1 MKRKFEH
8 PKWIAAI
15 AIIVVLFVVI
25 AVWPKKTQISN
36 DQGSKPVKV
45 MAVTLGTAKLE
56 ETIPVTGTFKPLTS
70 IEVVPEIAGQL
81 QRLRLSDNTLLD
93 VGVAVNKG
101 EVIAVIDHDIYLA
114 QLAECEA
121 ALEASKVTLTDAERE
136 KNRMLALYQSGS
148 STEQVKDKAVTAAE
162 LAAAQVKQAEA
173 ALARIKVTLDKATI
187 EAPVTGVVSRKYV
200 DEHNMVGPSTPLLRI
215 VQIETLKVTGGVSER
230 YLPKLVPGETL
241 VRIKTDAYP
250 EDEFE
255 GTVYTVGVAVDSVT
269 RTGEVEI
276 RVPNTDGKLKPGM
289 FARMTIV
296 ASQRENVVVAPD
308 SALIKE
314 GNETYV
320 YVVNGGNAHRRRV
333 KLGLSQGQY
342 YEVLE
347 GLSASDM
354 AITHGQTQ
362 LKDGQTVEVVQEA
375 GK

>member
-25 AVWPKKTQISN
+25 AVWPKKTQMSDN
-36 DQGSKPVKV
+36 QGSKPVKV

-121 ALEASKVTLTDAERE
+121 ALEASKVTLADAERE
-136 KNRMLALYQSGS
+136 KNRMLALYKSGY

-187 EAPVTGVVSRKYV
+187 EAPVTGVVSKKYV
-200 DEHNMVGPSTPLLRI
+200 DEGNMVGSSTPLLRI
-215 VQIETLKVTGGVSER
+215 VQIETLKVLGGVSER
-230 YLPKLVPGETL
+230 YLPQLTPGKTP

-255 GTVYTVGVAVDSVT
+255 GAVFKTGVEVDAFT
-269 RTGEVEI
+269 RTCEVEI
-276 RVPNTDGKLKPGM
+276 RVPNPDKKLKPGM

-296 ASQRENVVVAPD
+296 ASQRENVVVVPD

-314 GNETYV
+314 GNEVYV
-320 YVVNGGNAHRRRV
+320 CVVNGGNAHRRMV
-333 KLGLSQGQY
+333 KLGLSQGQF
-342 YEVLE
+342 YEVAD
-347 GLSASDM
+347 GVSAGDM
-354 AITHGQTQ
+354 VVTHGQAQ
-362 LKDGQTVEVVQEA
+362 LKDGQIVEVVQET